1 VGFENAPQI
10 SCQQEHAIIRKEM
23 KMKKNEVE
31 IKCKLE
37 ADAVATMLMDL
48 ANSFKEGK
56 VVIQK
61 GASFVTLRPAGVIE
75 VEIEAVEKKG
85 KQKIEIQLDWEEE
98 ILLDA
103 AEAKINIS
111 AQDPVLDIGSVEEAI
126 ETKSEL
132 MH

>member
-1 VGFENAPQI
+1 
-10 SCQQEHAIIRKEM
+10 
-23 KMKKNEVE
+23 MKKNEVA
-31 IKCKLE
+31 IKYKLE
-37 ADAVATMLMDL
+37 TDAVAVMLSDL

-103 AEAKINIS
+103 AEARIKIS
-111 AQDPVLDIGSVEEAI
+111 AADPILDVASLPEEPAQD
-126 ETKSEL
+126 ETI
-132 MH
+132 

>member
-1 VGFENAPQI
+1 
-10 SCQQEHAIIRKEM
+10 
-23 KMKKNEVE
+23 MKKNEVA

-37 ADAVATMLMDL
+37 TNAVAAMLSDL
-48 ANSFKEGK
+48 AKSFKEGK

-61 GASFVTLRPAGVIE
+61 GASFVTLRPVGVIE

-103 AEAKINIS
+103 AEARIKIS
-111 AQDPVLDIGSVEEAI
+111 AQDPVLDIGSVEE
-126 ETKSEL
+126 ETETNSEL
-132 MH
+132 MD

>member
-1 VGFENAPQI
+1 
-10 SCQQEHAIIRKEM
+10 
-23 KMKKNEVE
+23 MKKNEVA

-37 ADAVATMLMDL
+37 ADAVATMLSDL

-61 GASFVTLRPAGVIE
+61 GASFVTLRPAGIIE

-103 AEAKINIS
+103 AEAKIIIS
-111 AQDPVLDIGSVEEAI
+111 AQDPVLDIGSLEEEI
-126 ETKSEL
+126 ESKSDL

>member
-1 VGFENAPQI
+1 
-10 SCQQEHAIIRKEM
+10 
-23 KMKKNEVE
+23 
-31 IKCKLE
+31 
-37 ADAVATMLMDL
+37 MLSDL
-48 ANSFKEGK
+48 ANRFKEGK

-61 GASFVTLRPAGVIE
+61 GASFVTLRPAGIIE

-85 KQKIEIQLDWEEE
+85 KQKIEIQLDWDEE

-103 AEAKINIS
+103 AEANIKIF
-111 AQDPVLDIGSVEEAI
+111 AQDSVLDIGSLEEEI